1 MVIEDSN
8 KFVQKLRT
16 RFSNLNIVHGNAADL
31 CQLVPQNQK
40 VSAIVSSLPL
50 CSLPAPM
57 TRLIL
62 QQWQTLL
69 QHNGVA
75 VQFTY
80 HLRTPKW
87 RTYLD
92 AQHTRSKIVWA
103 NIPPANITTDRKS
116 TRLKSSH

>member
-31 CQLVPQNQK
+31 CPLVPQNQK

-69 QHNGVA
+69 QHNAVP

-80 HLRTPKW
+80 HLRTPQGQ
-87 RTYLD
+87 TYLT
-92 AQHTRSKIVWA
+92 ATYTRTKNVWA
-103 NIPPANITTDRKS
+103 NTT
-116 TRLKSSH
+116 TSHHPTCPLRTPNNTT